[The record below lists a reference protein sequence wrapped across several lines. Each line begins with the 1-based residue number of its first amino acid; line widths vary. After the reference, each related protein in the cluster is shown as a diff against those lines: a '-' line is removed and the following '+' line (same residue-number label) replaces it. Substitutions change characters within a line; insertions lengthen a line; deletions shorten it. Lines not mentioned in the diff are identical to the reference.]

1 MYHGIEYSDVRIT
14 FEEILIILT
23 KNINSHSRVLRAARS
38 IVFVAD
44 LKNKLIE
51 RLLLFATLNVVKVV
65 FDAAVFSFLLGIIFR
80 QCRSEQLIIGFLD
93 VNVAKHDII
102 LYSICVYVLR
112 NKLPIVMGNAPLA
125 NAYANGLFQ

>member
-1 MYHGIEYSDVRIT
+1 
-14 FEEILIILT
+14 
-23 KNINSHSRVLRAARS
+23 
-38 IVFVAD
+38 
-44 LKNKLIE
+44 
-51 RLLLFATLNVVKVV
+51 VVKVV